1 MPGLFRYSHTMQNT
15 DEQLAAY
22 IGESVRSALAE
33 DIGSGDLT
41 ARLVPEGQQ
50 ARARVIVRDNAVV
63 CGQPWFNEVFTQ
75 LDSRI
80 TVNWLAEEGAEVIA
94 GATLCELSGPARPIL
109 TGERTALNFLQT
121 LSATATAAQE
131 FRKAVEG
138 SNATILDTRK
148 TLPGLRLAQKYAV
161 RTSGAENHRTGL
173 YDGVLIKENHIAA
186 AGGISNAVATALDE
200 IKSCLIEVEVETL
213 DEARQAIE
221 AGANRL
227 LLDNFSLDD
236 LRAAVRLRDDT
247 KMQVGLEASGGVNL
261 KTIRD
266 IAETGVD
273 FISVGAITKDIKATD
288 LSMLFETF

>member
-41 ARLVPEGQQ
+41 ARLVPQGQQ

-94 GATLCELSGPARPIL
+94 GATLCELNGPARPIL

-236 LRAAVRLRDDT
+236 LSAAVRLRDDT
-247 KMQVGLEASGGVNL
+247 NMQVGLEASGGVNL

>member
-1 MPGLFRYSHTMQNT
+1 MPGLFRYSHTMQKT
-15 DEQLAAY
+15 DEQLATY
-22 IGESVRSALAE
+22 IGESVRIALAE

-41 ARLVPEGQQ
+41 ARLVPEEQK

-80 TVNWLAEEGAEVIA
+80 TVNWLAEEGTAVVA
-94 GATLCELSGPARPIL
+94 GATLCELNGPARPIL

-121 LSATATAAQE
+121 LSATATAAQA

-186 AGGISNAVATALDE
+186 AGGISNAVATALNE

-236 LRAAVRLRDDT
+236 LRAAVRLRDAT
-247 KMQVGLEASGGVNL
+247 KLQVGLEASGGVNL

>member
-1 MPGLFRYSHTMQNT
+1 MPGLFRYSHTMQKT
-15 DEQLAAY
+15 DEQLATY
-22 IGESVRSALAE
+22 IGESVRIALAE

-41 ARLVPEGQQ
+41 ARLVPEEQK

-80 TVNWLAEEGAEVIA
+80 TVNWLAEEGTAVVA
-94 GATLCELSGPARPIL
+94 GATLCELNGPARPIL

-121 LSATATAAQE
+121 LSATATAAQA

-186 AGGISNAVATALDE
+186 AGGISNAVATALNE

-236 LRAAVRLRDDT
+236 LRAAVRLRDAT

>member
-1 MPGLFRYSHTMQNT
+1 MPGLFRYSHTMQKT
-15 DEQLAAY
+15 DEQLATY
-22 IGESVRSALAE
+22 IGESVRIALAE

-41 ARLVPEGQQ
+41 ARLVPEEQK

-80 TVNWLAEEGAEVIA
+80 TVNWLAEEGAAVIA
-94 GATLCELSGPARPIL
+94 GATLCELNGPARPIL

-121 LSATATAAQE
+121 LSATATAAQA

-186 AGGISNAVATALDE
+186 AGGISNAVATALNE

-236 LRAAVRLRDDT
+236 LRAAVRLRDAT